1 MKKTAVS
8 KNEMPYLRVGYG
20 ESLILIHGLGEIKE
34 GWGKQFELADQYDLI
49 VPDLR
54 GHGDNLRMDGITIK
68 NFAKDILSLLDELKI
83 ESAHICGMS
92 MGGIVVQEIYRQA
105 PERCLS
111 LILVSTFYHAPA
123 QFRTIFFPVRKARA
137 LLLSSEEQKLMA
149 AKTCLYSWNQ
159 ENMEAF
165 FKFYKPN
172 KEAYVKSMEACLEI
186 DNRSLLPKI
195 KVPTLVIGCQY
206 DSITPVW
213 IQILMHEQIPN
224 SDLVIFQKSGHI
236 AKLEVTEK
244 FNHTLRHFL
253 NENGLTEK
261 AG

>member
-1 MKKTAVS
+1 MKTTAVS
-8 KNEMPYLRVGYG
+8 EDEMPYLRTGNG
-20 ESLILIHGLGEIKE
+20 EPLVLIHGLGEIKE
-34 GWGKQFELADQYDLI
+34 GWEKQFELADQYDLI

-54 GHGDNLRMDGITIK
+54 GHGNNPRMDGITIK

-92 MGGIVVQEIYRQA
+92 MGGIIVQEIYRQA
-105 PERCLS
+105 SERCLS
-111 LILVSTFYHAPA
+111 LILVSTFYHAPV
-123 QFRTIFFPVRKARA
+123 QLRTMFFPVRKARA

-149 AKTCLYSWNQ
+149 AKTCLYSWKQ
-159 ENMEAF
+159 ENMDEF
-165 FKFYKPN
+165 YKFYKPN
-172 KEAYVKSMEACLEI
+172 KEGYVKSMEACLAV
-186 DNRSLLPKI
+186 DNRSLLPEI
-195 KVPTLVIGCQY
+195 KVHTLVIGCQY
-206 DSITPVW
+206 DSIIPVW
-213 IQILMHEQIPN
+213 IQILMHELIPN
-224 SDLVIFQKSGHI
+224 SKLVILKKSGHI